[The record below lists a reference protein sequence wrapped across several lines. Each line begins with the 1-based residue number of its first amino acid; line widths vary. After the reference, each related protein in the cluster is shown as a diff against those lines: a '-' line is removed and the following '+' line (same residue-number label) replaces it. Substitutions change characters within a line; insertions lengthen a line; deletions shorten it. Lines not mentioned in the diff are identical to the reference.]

1 MNYSNLSNEDL
12 NKMINN
18 ILSGNDINQSTGYVD
33 EKQQAF
39 ISSLQSMVEDKDRA
53 LRNYRN
59 LG

>member
-1 MNYSNLSNEDL
+1 MEYNNFSNEDL
-12 NKMINN
+12 SRMINN
-18 ILSGNDINQSTGYVD
+18 ILSGNDINEQAGYVD